1 MSRRQARETA
11 LQSLYQIEVG
21 GADPEAVVI
30 FMAKRN
36 SLLPKDF
43 EFMKDLVYGTKK
55 YEAQID
61 SIIASLSKDWDIGRL
76 ARVDHN
82 IMRMAI
88 YEIKWREDIPY
99 NVSVNEAVELAKIFG
114 GEDSG
119 RFVNGILAKVSKK
132 ESEPEDKK
140 IENEM
145 AEGRAL

>member
-21 GADPEAVVI
+21 GADPEAVVN

-43 EFMKDLVYGTKK
+43 EFMKDLVYGTIKNEK
-55 YEAQID
+55 QID
-61 SIIASLSKDWDIGRL
+61 SIIASLSIDWDIGRL

-99 NVSVNEAVELAKIFG
+99 SVSVNEAVELAKVFG

-119 RFVNGILAKVSKK
+119 RFVNGILAKVSKEK
-132 ESEPEDKK
+132 PGTGDKK
-140 IENEM
+140 NESEM